1 MRRWVW
7 IVVGFWLLTPIL
19 CSAGW
24 YKYQD
29 ENGVWHYTD
38 SMTADEPVEKRKKVE
53 QVREPDDYL
62 TPAQR
67 EEKRQRAAQ
76 AKASKASEEEAAAEK
91 AKQEKIKSDYQGID
105 SYESLEQKRAELA
118 DLYKTMVEKKKELD
132 AAKGKVDTRQKFAK
146 HQELITQYNKS
157 ADEYRSRR
165 QAYEEAVKA
174 YEAKQRQAKPSSK

>member
-62 TPAQR
+62 TPTQR
-67 EEKRQRAAQ
+67 EAKRQQAAQ
-76 AKASKASEEEAAAEK
+76 AKAKEEEAAAEK
-91 AKQEKIKSDYQGID
+91 AKQDKIKGDYQGID
-105 SYESLEQKRAELA
+105 SYETLEKKRAELA
-118 DLYKTMVEKKKELD
+118 DLYKTMMERKKKLD
-132 AAKGKVDTRQKFAK
+132 AAKDKVDTRQKFAQ
-146 HQELITQYNKS
+146 HQELITQYNQS